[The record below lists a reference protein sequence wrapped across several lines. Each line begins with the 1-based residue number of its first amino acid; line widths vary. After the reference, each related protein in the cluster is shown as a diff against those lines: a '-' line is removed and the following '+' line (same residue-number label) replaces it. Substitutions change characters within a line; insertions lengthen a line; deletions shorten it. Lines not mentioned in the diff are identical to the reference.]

1 MCELCFQESNIKH
14 YLILKIPHKNQY
26 NIISIFNLVV
36 QDLHF
41 LGEVIV
47 AFNDVIWKKSFYL
60 FQIFNKKINFHY
72 QNNAFQTRFKN
83 DI

>member
-47 AFNDVIWKKSFYL
+47 AFNDVI
-60 FQIFNKKINFHY
+60 
-72 QNNAFQTRFKN
+72 
-83 DI
+83 